1 MSGMASPDGGGGPV
15 HDTLVTLIATPEL
28 EETLV
33 DWLLD
38 RDYRG
43 FTTFDCA
50 GHGVVAGLLST
61 AEQVSGRQT
70 RVGFWLAMPR
80 AEARSLVERLGVDL
94 AGAGL
99 HYWLTPLLAAGR
111 IGGSTRPD

>member
-1 MSGMASPDGGGGPV
+1 MQ
-15 HDTLVTLIATPEL
+15 DTLVTLIATLEL

-50 GHGVVAGLLST
+50 ATASSPACSRLPSRTFGAPDPGRLLAGNAPSGG
-61 AEQVSGRQT
+61 AE
-70 RVGFWLAMPR
+70 P
-80 AEARSLVERLGVDL
+80 VERLGVDL